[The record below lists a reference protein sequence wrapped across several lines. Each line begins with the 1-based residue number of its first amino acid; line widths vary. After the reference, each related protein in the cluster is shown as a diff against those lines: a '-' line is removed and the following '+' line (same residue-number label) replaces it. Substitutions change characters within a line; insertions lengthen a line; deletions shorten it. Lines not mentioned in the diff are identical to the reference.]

1 MAKEHKA
8 QFPKT
13 RETRRNDFAPLHL
26 PIFLQP
32 PPRSPPL
39 KAMLLRS
46 HLRPKALLFPS
57 PKPDTLMFGSF
68 YV

>member
-1 MAKEHKA
+1 MAKEPKA
-8 QFPKT
+8 RLAK
-13 RETRRNDFAPLHL
+13 RVETILRGLHL

-32 PPRSPPL
+32 PPPSSPL

-46 HLRPKALLFPS
+46 HLRPNALLFPP
-57 PKPDTLMFGSF
+57 PKPDTLMFGYF